1 MNKNTQIFILLTLL
15 LFLLALFSLYWRR
28 FADVDMIAKTQDFYQ
43 KYYNYNLS
51 KENAQQILKPQPPQN
66 NKTKKKKPQEKCT
79 NR

>member
-28 FADVDMIAKTQDFYQ
+28 FSDVDMIAKTQDFYQ

-51 KENAQQILKPQPPQN
+51 KENAQQILKGLPPL
-66 NKTKKKKPQEKCT
+66 K
-79 NR
+79 